1 VDSES
6 IHYPLSTIHEI
17 LTYSQ
22 LLISMTRLIFLG
34 APGAGKGTQAQ
45 ILAAACGIPHIST
58 GDILRAQ
65 VKEQTELGIQAQSY
79 MNKGELVPDSLILDM
94 IRGRLSQDDAVN
106 AGWILD
112 GFPRNVAQ
120 AEFLDRLLAQIG
132 QNYDLAI
139 DLGVPQDRLVLRLL
153 ERAKIQNRPDDTEDV
168 IRRRLVVYDEQTAP
182 LLDYYQRKG
191 VLRSVDGDRELA
203 EVTHHLE
210 ALVD

>member
-1 VDSES
+1 
-6 IHYPLSTIHEI
+6 
-17 LTYSQ
+17 
-22 LLISMTRLIFLG
+22 MTRLIFLG

-45 ILAAACGIPHIST
+45 ILATSCGIPHIST

-79 MNKGELVPDSLILDM
+79 MNQGELVPDSLILDM
-94 IRGRLSQDDAVN
+94 IRVRLSQDDAVN

-120 AEFLDRLLAQIG
+120 AEFLDRLLTEIG

-139 DLGVPQDRLVLRLL
+139 DLGVPQDRLVARLL

-210 ALVD
+210 ALVN